1 MKGSIPPKPVEYN
14 GVQYRSVG
22 ELARALGI
30 WKTTLSYRLK
40 HGLTPDKNH
49 KKRPCCG
56 MPSIREFARQT
67 GQTANRIINVLHA
80 HYENQ
85 MGMCMY
91 RNQREKVR
99 NALVKIRKDG
109 AITITNGQSE
119 NDKTDASRSRVLA
132 RP

>member
-1 MKGSIPPKPVEYN
+1 MKGNIPPKPVEYN

-67 GQTANRIINVLHA
+67 
-80 HYENQ
+80 
-85 MGMCMY
+85 
-91 RNQREKVR
+91 
-99 NALVKIRKDG
+99 AL
-109 AITITNGQSE
+109 
-119 NDKTDASRSRVLA
+119 
-132 RP
+132 

>member
-1 MKGSIPPKPVEYN
+1 MTVEEKLKAAQKMKGNIPPKPVEYN
-14 GVQYRSVG
+14 GVQYRSIG

-67 GQTANRIINVLHA
+67 GQTANYIINVLHA
-80 HYENQ
+80 N
-85 MGMCMY
+85 
-91 RNQREKVR
+91 
-99 NALVKIRKDG
+99 
-109 AITITNGQSE
+109 
-119 NDKTDASRSRVLA
+119 
-132 RP
+132 